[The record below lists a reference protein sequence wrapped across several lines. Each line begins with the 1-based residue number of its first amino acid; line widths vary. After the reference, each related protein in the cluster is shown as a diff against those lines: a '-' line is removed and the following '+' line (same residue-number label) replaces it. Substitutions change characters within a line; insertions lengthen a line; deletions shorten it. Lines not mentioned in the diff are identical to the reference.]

1 MQTIL
6 ILYVVIGLLLILVSI
21 PLIRK
26 KVKPNAL
33 YGFRVPQTLENP
45 DVWYPVNAH
54 AGKRM
59 AVSGVIT
66 LVAAVAFYSVPG
78 IDLDTYA
85 WACLAAFALPFG
97 IGMVQSWRY
106 MKSLA
111 APHEP

>member
-6 ILYVVIGLLLILVSI
+6 LLYIAIGALLILVSI

-33 YGFRVPQTLENP
+33 YGFRVPQTLDNP
-45 DVWYPVNAH
+45 DVWHPVNVH

-59 AVSGVIT
+59 AVAGVIT
-66 LVAAVAFYSVPG
+66 VLAAIGFYFVPG

-85 WACLAAFALPFG
+85 WACLVAFGLPFSV
-97 IGMVQSWRY
+97 GMVQSWRY
-106 MKSLA
+106 MKSLV
-111 APHEP
+111 